1 MSTTFFY
8 GETPKEL
15 ADEGIRLESYPIEL
29 RQDNSQHAERIA
41 RYWPEYA
48 AAPKQPPM
56 SEEARQ
62 KRREELIAKWGTSLG
77 M

>member
-1 MSTTFFY
+1 MAANFFY

-15 ADEGIRLESYPIEL
+15 ADEGIRLESYPIAL

-41 RYWPEYA
+41 RYWAEYA

-56 SEEARQ
+56 SEEAR
-62 KRREELIAKWGTSLG
+62 KERRERLIARWGTSLG